1 MHSVGKFNRETY
13 KCITERI
20 VTDEVII
27 TNERIEHIIKRRGK
41 DFYDRYGKYFADIIK
56 NPDYIFKD
64 KKNTALVCKKFIED
78 DKYVNIVLRIVVSE
92 DDPEYKNSIITA
104 IGESTKRFQQRL
116 RNNKPLYKK
125 E

>member
-64 KKNTALVCKKFIED
+64 KNNTALVCKKFIED

>member
-1 MHSVGKFNRETY
+1 MHLVGEFNRETY
-13 KCITERI
+13 KCISEKI

-27 TNERIEHIIKRRGK
+27 TNERMEHIIKRRGK

-56 NPDYIFKD
+56 NPDYIFRD
-64 KKNTALVCKKFIED
+64 KSNTALVCKKFIED

-92 DDPEYKNSIITA
+92 DNPEYKNSIITA
-104 IGESTKRFQQRL
+104 IGESTRRFQQRL

>member
-1 MHSVGKFNRETY
+1 MHLVGEFNRETY
-13 KCITERI
+13 KCI
-20 VTDEVII
+20 
-27 TNERIEHIIKRRGK
+27 
-41 DFYDRYGKYFADIIK
+41 
-56 NPDYIFKD
+56 
-64 KKNTALVCKKFIED
+64 FIED

-92 DDPEYKNSIITA
+92 DNPEYKNSIITA